1 MKKFTQYSFLADEN
15 VPLKFVENLKEKG
28 IDIIRSDH
36 IQKGIDDNQVAEIAN
51 SENRILITFDKDF
64 GYKTVRENLTVK
76 GLILL
81 RFTPISIKLIEEKFY
96 AIFEKVSDLENKLVV
111 IDDDKIR
118 IRNLKSLGGKDEH

>member
-64 GYKTVRENLTVK
+64 GYKAVRENLTVK

-81 RFTPISIKLIEEKFY
+81 RFTPISIMLIEEKFY